1 MEFQAEDGYLGIS
14 ICETKEEKA
23 GLNRERSQLSAGSTE
38 PQPVLQ
44 GVLEISID
52 LHCLRL
58 G

>member
-14 ICETKEEKA
+14 ICETKEEKEE
-23 GLNRERSQLSAGSTE
+23 LSRERSHLQCRLLRSSASLAGSSETR
-38 PQPVLQ
+38 
-44 GVLEISID
+44 IN